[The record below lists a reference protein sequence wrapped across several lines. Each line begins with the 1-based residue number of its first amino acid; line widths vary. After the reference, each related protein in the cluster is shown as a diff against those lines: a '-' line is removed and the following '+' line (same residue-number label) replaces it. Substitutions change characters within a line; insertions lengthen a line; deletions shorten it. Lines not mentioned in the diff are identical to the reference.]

1 MGDDTPY
8 LPEEITTDI
17 LKRLPVKSLIRFH
30 CVSKQWKNLI
40 RSPSF
45 ISNHL
50 HHSTQNRPSLLLC
63 KQRRTHEPL
72 HLRLMDC
79 EMHAHEIP
87 NPPLIGSLLGVM
99 IIGSSNGLIC
109 VVIHGYKIPW
119 SVLDCSL
126 LLWNPATREIRE
138 IPKTRTSE
146 IPNWDC
152 KGFGFSAIVNDYKIV
167 RTYNDGYEIITA
179 VEVYSLN
186 TGSWKEI
193 EIGPLKGVGFC
204 TDGCVAANGC
214 IFWVGFL
221 LEGQDDDSLIV
232 SFEIAIEVFTLI
244 PLPPLPNITSFELTL
259 YKNKVSI
266 LNLSNCIDF
275 WVLEEDVSS
284 STKSW
289 SWTKKFSSNPCP
301 STLEFPGIIW
311 RNDIVIGSF
320 GKYRLRNTSGGKYE
334 TEEENFGQY
343 LINILTNEGKMIAIP
358 GCRFGNVYNHVESLV
373 PIGNI

>member
-1 MGDDTPY
+1 
-8 LPEEITTDI
+8 
-17 LKRLPVKSLIRFH
+17 
-30 CVSKQWKNLI
+30 
-40 RSPSF
+40 
-45 ISNHL
+45 
-50 HHSTQNRPSLLLC
+50 
-63 KQRRTHEPL
+63 
-72 HLRLMDC
+72 MDC

-87 NPPLIGSLLGVM
+87 NPPLIGSLFGVM
-99 IIGSSNGLIC
+99 IIGSSNGLLC
-109 VVIHGYKIPW
+109 VVINDYKIPW
-119 SVLDCSL
+119 SVLGCSL

-138 IPKTRTSE
+138 ISKTRTSE

-152 KGFGFSAIVNDYKIV
+152 NGFGFSAIVDDYMIV
-167 RTYNDGYEIITA
+167 QTYNDGNEIITA

-193 EIGPLKGVGFC
+193 ELGPLKVVGFS

-221 LEGQDDDSLIV
+221 LEDDESLIV
-232 SFEIAIEVFTLI
+232 SFDIAIEVFTLI
-244 PLPPLPNITSFELTL
+244 PLPPLPNMTSFELTL

-266 LNLSNCIDF
+266 LNLSNCIDL

-284 STKSW
+284 SNKSW

-311 RNDIVIGSF
+311 GNDIVVGSF

-334 TEEENFGQY
+334 IEEENFGQY